1 VPDFRRVYRLQIAC
15 VDRLF
20 PAPENRALRRT
31 ILVVLTVAAL
41 FADRPRDRA
50 AAAGAAMPPA
60 PVFEEV
66 AARTGL
72 VFTHF
77 NGGSGNDTLAEIMGS
92 GAALFDYDGDGDLDV
107 YVVQGTMLDGPISG
121 ARPPWRGSGRPVG
134 RLFRNDLVVKP
145 DGTRVLAF
153 TDVTEGAGLAFEGYG
168 MGAATGDIDGDGR
181 VDLFV
186 TCLGSNRLFRNR
198 GDGTF
203 EDVTK
208 KAGVDDT
215 RWSTSATFVDYDRD
229 GFLDLYVAR
238 YVDFETSPKKVCL
251 AASSARD
258 YCGPQA
264 YKPVPHRL
272 FHNRGNGTFEDAS
285 ERAGV
290 ARESG
295 AGLGVVAADVDGDG
309 WPDLVVAND
318 GNPSFLFV
326 NRRDGTFRNDALM
339 AGVAVNAEGR
349 ALAGMGVDAGDFLGD
364 GREHV
369 FVTNIM
375 QDPAALFV
383 NEGDGLFSDRTIA
396 AGLVPGTVGR
406 TGFGT
411 GWFDWDNDG
420 WLDLVV
426 ANGAVLKLPGQ
437 LRARDG
443 LPLRQAN
450 VLFRNTGAGTFE
462 DATVRAGKAFTTP
475 DVGRGLAFGDLDNDG
490 RTDLL
495 VTNNSGPV
503 RLFLNREAGRNRWC
517 GLRLVSR
524 TGGDALG
531 ARVEIR
537 RPGAK
542 PLWRRAHAD
551 GSYLSASDPR
561 VVVGL
566 GPSGAASGLR
576 VHWPDG
582 SAEDWPAPP
591 LGRYTSL
598 RQGTSPRFE

>member
-1 VPDFRRVYRLQIAC
+1 MTSA
-15 VDRLF
+15 
-20 PAPENRALRRT
+20 
-31 ILVVLTVAAL
+31 
-41 FADRPRDRA
+41 
-50 AAAGAAMPPA
+50 
-60 PVFEEV
+60 
-66 AARTGL
+66 
-72 VFTHF
+72 
-77 NGGSGNDTLAEIMGS
+77 
-92 GAALFDYDGDGDLDV
+92 
-107 YVVQGTMLDGPISG
+107 
-121 ARPPWRGSGRPVG
+121 
-134 RLFRNDLVVKP
+134 
-145 DGTRVLAF
+145 
-153 TDVTEGAGLAFEGYG
+153 
-168 MGAATGDIDGDGR
+168 
-181 VDLFV
+181 
-186 TCLGSNRLFRNR
+186 
-198 GDGTF
+198 
-203 EDVTK
+203 
-208 KAGVDDT
+208 
-215 RWSTSATFVDYDRD
+215 SATFFDYDRD
-229 GFLDLYVAR
+229 GHLDLYVAR
-238 YVDFETSPKKVCL
+238 YVDFETDPKRVCL

-272 FHNRGNGTFEDAS
+272 FHNRGNGTFEDVS

-309 WPDLVVAND
+309 WPDLMVAND

-326 NRRDGTFRNDALM
+326 NQRDGTFRNDALM
-339 AGVAVNAEGR
+339 AGVAVNGVGR

-364 GREHV
+364 GREHI

-375 QDPAALFV
+375 QDSAALFV

-426 ANGAVLKLPGQ
+426 ANGAVLKLPEQ

-443 LPLRQAN
+443 LPLRQSN
-450 VLFRNTGAGTFE
+450 VLFRNTGASSFE
-462 DATVRAGKAFTTP
+462 NATARAGRAFSLP
-475 DVGRGLAFGDLDNDG
+475 DVGRGIAFGDVDNDG

-495 VTNNSGPV
+495 VTSNAGPV
-503 RLFLNREAGRNRWC
+503 RLFLNRDASGNRWC

-524 TGGDALG
+524 AGRDALG
-531 ARVEIR
+531 ARVEVR
-537 RPGAK
+537 RPGKA
-542 PLWRRAHAD
+542 PLWRRVHAD

-566 GPSGAASGLR
+566 GPDGATSGLR

-582 SAEDWPAPP
+582 GAEDWPAPP
-591 LGRYTSL
+591 LGRYTTL
-598 RQGTSPRFE
+598 RQGRSPRFE